1 MHGLSSF
8 EPCDLRKNYFIFV
21 TSYYGQWGTWGGNL
35 LVGFNTCFLHDKLHS
50 LYTDN
55 PITDERKINCNG
67 IAMKSGAN
75 KIDVGPM
82 SVPYPVRPC
91 YGLENPSIRMSETR
105 FFF

>member
-21 TSYYGQWGTWGGNL
+21 TSYYGQWGTCGGNL
-35 LVGFNTCFLHDKLHS
+35 LVGFKTCFLHDKLHS

-67 IAMKSGAN
+67 IAMTSGAN
-75 KIDVGPM
+75 KIDLITLVLCR
-82 SVPYPVRPC
+82 SR
-91 YGLENPSIRMSETR
+91 SR
-105 FFF
+105 FGRVMGSKIPQ

>member
-21 TSYYGQWGTWGGNL
+21 FQRETCGGNL

-55 PITDERKINCNG
+55 QITDERKIDCNG
-67 IAMKSGAN
+67 IAMTSGAN
-75 KIDVGPM
+75 KLI
-82 SVPYPVRPC
+82 
-91 YGLENPSIRMSETR
+91 
-105 FFF
+105 